1 MSNEITVLDDGHP
14 ISFTFDTINAYH
26 GGGFPGGVAHALKAM
41 QAAFPLLSATPLE
54 RREVEIV
61 TAFSG
66 PGGRDAL
73 EMVTRAV
80 TEERLTVDR
89 SIGGTHVIN
98 DPPGPYVFRFSY
110 RGKTVEAVIKP
121 GHVKEEFVT
130 LGAKAD
136 KTPDQIA
143 RHEELKAE
151 MADRLLSLTAREVY
165 TASIVAPIA
174 T

>member
-1 MSNEITVLDDGHP
+1 MSNEITVLDNGHP
-14 ISFTFDTINAYH
+14 ISFTFDCINAYH
-26 GGGFPGGVAHALKAM
+26 GGAFPGGVAHALKAM
-41 QAAFPLLSATPLE
+41 QAAFPLLSTTPLE

-73 EMVTRAV
+73 EMVTRAL
-80 TEERLTVDR
+80 TEGRLVVDK

-110 RGKTVEAVIKP
+110 RGKTAEAVIKP

-130 LGAKAD
+130 LGAKPD
-136 KTPDQIA
+136 KTPDEIV

-151 MADRLLSLTAREVY
+151 MAYRLLPLSGGEVY
-165 TASIVAPIA
+165 AASIIVPSFE
-174 T
+174 

>member
-1 MSNEITVLDDGHP
+1 
-14 ISFTFDTINAYH
+14 
-26 GGGFPGGVAHALKAM
+26 M
-41 QAAFPLLSATPLE
+41 QAAFPLLSDTPLE
-54 RREVEIV
+54 RREVTVV

-80 TEERLTVDR
+80 TEGRLTIDK
-89 SIGGTHVIN
+89 SIGGKDIIT

-110 RGKTVEAVIKP
+110 RGRTVQAVIKP

-130 LGAKAD
+130 LGAKKD
-136 KTPDQIA
+136 KTPDEIA

-151 MADRLLSLTAREVY
+151 MAYRLLPIPAHEVY
-165 TASIVAPIA
+165 EVRAS
-174 T
+174 

>member
-1 MSNEITVLDDGHP
+1 MSNEITVLDNGHP
-14 ISFTFDTINAYH
+14 ISFTFDSINAYH
-26 GGGFPGGVAHALKAM
+26 GGGFPGGVAHGLKAM
-41 QAAFPLLSATPLE
+41 QAAFPLLSDTPLE
-54 RREVEIV
+54 RREVTIL

-73 EMVTRAV
+73 EMVTRAL
-80 TEERLTVDR
+80 TEGRLVVDK

-110 RGKTVEAVIKP
+110 RGRTVEAVIKP
-121 GHVKEEFVT
+121 GHVREEFVM

-136 KTPDQIA
+136 KTPEEIA

-151 MADRLLSLTAREVY
+151 MANRLLPLAGGEVY
-165 TASIVAPIA
+165 AVRVI
-174 T
+174 

>member
-1 MSNEITVLDDGHP
+1 MSNEITVLDNGHP
-14 ISFTFDTINAYH
+14 ISFTFDSINAYH

-41 QAAFPLLSATPLE
+41 QAAFPLLSDTPLE
-54 RREVEIV
+54 RREVLIV

-73 EMVTRAV
+73 EMVTRAL
-80 TEERLTVDR
+80 TEGRLTIDK
-89 SIGGTHVIN
+89 SIGGKDIIS

-110 RGKTVEAVIKP
+110 RGRTAEAVIKP

-130 LGAKAD
+130 LGAKRD
-136 KTPDQIA
+136 KTPDEIA

-151 MADRLLSLTAREVY
+151 MAYRLLPIPAHEVY
-165 TASIVAPIA
+165 GVRTV
-174 T
+174 